1 MSLIDWQMN
10 GWLTAHRTSP
20 QEVRDLLA
28 VVERDLTE
36 SAKDVLGADW
46 RMNIAYNAALQA
58 ATLAL
63 AACGYR
69 ATRNQHHYR
78 VLQSLR
84 LTIDVDEGVV
94 AALEVFRK
102 KRNLTGYE
110 RAGLVSET
118 DALEMH
124 RLAVMLRDR
133 VTTWL
138 ARSHRLLLDS

>member
-1 MSLIDWQMN
+1 
-10 GWLTAHRTSP
+10 
-20 QEVRDLLA
+20 LLA